1 MRNALVP
8 TAMRII
14 EIRANRSRFLW
25 EFKTPRFH
33 CVRPVRTPA
42 PLPGENPVCVFEIR
56 CSDATTLV
64 GVGFSAGVRHA
75 QLGSGDEHG
84 RDLEEMRP
92 VLTACLASGLG
103 LLPAATSSGI
113 GPRPKQPLASI
124 VVGGMATTIFAV
136 LFVLPVFA
144 PRPLGTHFTHSGAAP
159 EAGELRIA

>member
-1 MRNALVP
+1 
-8 TAMRII
+8 MRII
-14 EIRANRSRFLW
+14 DIRANRSRFLW

-64 GVGFSAGVRHA
+64 AVGFSAGVRRA
-75 QLGSGDEHG
+75 QLESGDEHG
-84 RDLEEMRP
+84 RGLRGD
-92 VLTACLASGLG
+92 ASGADG
-103 LLPAATSSGI
+103 LSGVWT
-113 GPRPKQPLASI
+113 GTLACRDVVRKRRQPKQPLASI